1 MLASISTIVSAL
13 LLAGVV
19 SAQTPAGFVPEV
31 KDKLEIIFG
40 SKAVETP
47 GASFT
52 RAETARQPTIGTSDA
67 PLTGPSYLWMMI
79 GKPANF
85 QNPSSGPRRTNLHA
99 LVTGFKPSESTT
111 INTTGGIYYPLTPPS
126 GTSGPVSY
134 VGPAPPAE
142 NPPHAHRYVS
152 LLYETAAGFAVSRSQ
167 VGQTLG
173 FNLAEF
179 VGKVGLGTPVRAG
192 YFNVTG

>member
-1 MLASISTIVSAL
+1 MLFSITTISSAL

-19 SAQTPAGFVPEV
+19 SAQTPAGFIPEV
-31 KDKLEIIFG
+31 KDKLEIVFG
-40 SKAVETP
+40 AKTVETP
-47 GASFT
+47 GASL
-52 RAETARQPTIGTSDA
+52 AKADTAKQPTLGTSDA

-79 GKPANF
+79 DLDVPSNF

-99 LVTGFKPSESTT
+99 LITGFKPTAEPTAS
-111 INTTGGIYYPLTPPS
+111 GGVYTLTPPA
-126 GTSGPVSY
+126 GTAGPVAY

-152 LLYETAAGFAVSRSQ
+152 LLYETAADFAVTKAQ
-167 VGQTLG
+167 VGQTFG
-173 FNLAEF
+173 FDLAAF
-179 VGKVGLGTPVRAG
+179 VGKAGLGVPVRAG